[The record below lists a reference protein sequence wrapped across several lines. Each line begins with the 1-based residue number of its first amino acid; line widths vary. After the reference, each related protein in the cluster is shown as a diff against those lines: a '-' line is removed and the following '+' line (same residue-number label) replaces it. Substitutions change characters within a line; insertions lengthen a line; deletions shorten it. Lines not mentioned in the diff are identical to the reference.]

1 MKWADTG
8 GGDFEPAPIGNHV
21 ARCVKIIDMGTQKGE
36 YQGAPVIRRQVII
49 AWELP
54 QELMTEGAQ
63 KGKPFLISKKYTASL
78 AESATLRKDLES
90 WRGRAFTPDELKG
103 FDARNVLMKACM
115 LSVIHTDK
123 GKAKV
128 SGVASVPKGLE
139 VPPQV
144 NKAIYF
150 SLEPDEFSLDVYESL
165 GKWHKEMIAQS
176 PEYIQLVRGNETQE
190 HTFSDM
196 ADNIVF

>member
-1 MKWADTG
+1 MKWADSG
-8 GGDFEPAPIGNHV
+8 GGDFEPAPVGNHV
-21 ARCVKIIDMGTQKGE
+21 ARCVKIIDLGTQKGE
-36 YQGAPVIRRQVII
+36 YQGTPLIRRQVTI

-54 QELMTEGAQ
+54 QEIMTDGAG
-63 KGKPFLISKKYTASL
+63 KGKPFLVSKTYTASL
-78 AESATLRKDLES
+78 SEKATLRKDLES
-90 WRGRAFTPDELKG
+90 WRGRAFSADELKG
-103 FDARNVLMKACM
+103 FDAKNVLMKACM

-144 NKAIYF
+144 NKAVYF
-150 SLEPDEFSLDVYESL
+150 SLEPDEFSLDVFETL

-176 PEYIQLVRGNETQE
+176 PEYIHLVRGSDAQE
-190 HTFSDM
+190 HAFADM
-196 ADNIVF
+196 ADDIAF